1 MNLSKW
7 SIGRRAHEMPDK
19 VYEWRKFL
27 QNLVENFEMFFADEL
42 SGAVD
47 ALSSEEFGVFFDN
60 LEKGI
65 NKALEHFE
73 KWFLSWLH
81 LPLVICHLG
90 GDNGKSFASSF
101 HHVVLE
107 KPWIKPPTDLELWYA
122 EELEDDLK
130 NGITNDFGL
139 NELLLENSNFLR
151 EFEQFCIDE
160 KSFIYNFPDLY
171 DFVKTRIYFIII
183 HQQQVEGLFNKL
195 DLKPHPNMTL
205 SLKQSK
211 LQLSS
216 NKIAKENYSDGLNEI
231 RAKRNATKKIPL
243 QEIQLQQFGSGIASE
258 LFNKLLC

>member
-1 MNLSKW
+1 
-7 SIGRRAHEMPDK
+7 MPDK

-122 EELEDDLK
+122 EELENDLK

-139 NELLLENSNFLR
+139 NELLLENNSDLFYYNSPTAGR
-151 EFEQFCIDE
+151 R
-160 KSFIYNFPDLY
+160 SF
-171 DFVKTRIYFIII
+171 
-183 HQQQVEGLFNKL
+183 
-195 DLKPHPNMTL
+195 
-205 SLKQSK
+205 
-211 LQLSS
+211 
-216 NKIAKENYSDGLNEI
+216 
-231 RAKRNATKKIPL
+231 
-243 QEIQLQQFGSGIASE
+243 
-258 LFNKLLC
+258 